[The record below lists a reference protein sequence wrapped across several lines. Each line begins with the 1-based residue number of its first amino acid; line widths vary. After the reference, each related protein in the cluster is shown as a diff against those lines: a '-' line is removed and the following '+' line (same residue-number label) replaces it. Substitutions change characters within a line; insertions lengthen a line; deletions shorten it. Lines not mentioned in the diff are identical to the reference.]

1 MEDSGKTEDSKDA
14 VIEKDG
20 EIVSLSDAVK
30 DEMERLMLENKRLQN
45 LVTEMHQKHH
55 EITMKVIHYFY

>member
-1 MEDSGKTEDSKDA
+1 MEESGKTEDSKDA
-14 VIEKDG
+14 VVEKDG
-20 EIVSLSDAVK
+20 EIASLSDAVK

-55 EITMKVIHYFY
+55 EITMKVIHYF